1 MDIDHDRATFVENDY
16 SRKLSEKYDRLSQE
30 KTELEGLKQK
40 ACELR
45 ERLKAKCE
53 ETHGVEKEIL
63 QLAHQDNSFSVES
76 SGLGHVEVPTGN
88 TEALIENQL
97 SWDFEGLR
105 IKEENISS
113 EYEQVVVKLIEK
125 YDEQLHRKQAELE
138 YIQKQM
144 KEKDEKRPEDVP
156 RGYSPDRLQTTSME
170 QFQLVRAGGDDVS
183 LSPSAKLREAQ
194 RVIDLRDKR
203 IEELLETLNSLQD
216 QINSLMKQKEEL
228 LMVNHQWDD
237 QYRQLKAD
245 KDRLD
250 SQLRQR
256 AGKMREIDETQRQ
269 APDDATIAEMTKVI
283 EQLTRKKAELEQITA
298 RLADELDK
306 AKNADPRSRQPD
318 EDSARIIQEVTM
330 ENDKLVKKVNELVE
344 EQKKRDKIWAA
355 AKKMISEEK
364 AAKEAALQ
372 MRTAAEEHIK
382 HLQGL
387 FEIEKQSQAELRQE
401 IERLTSAGASSQQP
415 VASSSLVSM
424 NGNAEQIEMLKQQ
437 VAVYADDFAN
447 ERSDRERIQADRE
460 AQKERLKEFERE
472 IKLLKEQIQIYRD
485 DFDNERRDKE
495 RLQRQLRER
504 RPDVQV
510 PAEEPWYR
518 VPPADYITMHPRRQP
533 AYPQDNRA
541 YRYSPREIQE
551 IAYQQQQQPLHAR
564 VQAGNGHPGGL
575 CHGCEVDCDGPA
587 ATLKCPRC
595 ERVFASHE
603 RRPFEEHIDKCTT

>member
-1 MDIDHDRATFVENDY
+1 MDIDEATYVENDCKKEIIAKIDRI
-16 SRKLSEKYDRLSQE
+16 SKEISVLEEHKRKISALGE
-30 KTELEGLKQK
+30 
-40 ACELR
+40 C
-45 ERLKAKCE
+45 LKAKCE
-53 ETHGVEKEIL
+53 ETRDVEKEIL
-63 QLAHQDNSFSVES
+63 QLANQCRSFPVEPG
-76 SGLGHVEVPTGN
+76 GLGNVDVPTRN
-88 TEALIENQL
+88 TDPLSENQL
-97 SWDFEGLR
+97 LSDFKGLS
-105 IKEENISS
+105 IKEEKMSS
-113 EYEQVVVKLIEK
+113 KYEQFVVELMEK
-125 YDEQLHRKQAELE
+125 YDEQLHSKQAELE
-138 YIQKQM
+138 IIHKQM
-144 KEKDEKRPEDVP
+144 AGEAEKRLEDVP
-156 RGYSPDRLQTTSME
+156 RGYGPDRTHKSSME
-170 QFQLVRAGGDDVS
+170 QFQLVTAGGEDIS
-183 LSPSAKLREAQ
+183 LSPSAKLRQLEH
-194 RVIDLRDKR
+194 VNGLMTKR
-203 IEELLETLNSLQD
+203 IDELIENNNGIKD
-216 QINSLMKQKEEL
+216 QVNMLKKQKEEL

-245 KDRLD
+245 KDRLA

-256 AGKMREIDETQRQ
+256 SGKMREIDETQRQ

-283 EQLTRKKAELEQITA
+283 EQLTRKNAELEQITA

-306 AKNADPRSRQPD
+306 AKNVDPRSRQPD
-318 EDSARIIQEVTM
+318 EDSARIIHEVTM

-372 MRTAAEEHIK
+372 MKAAAEEHIK

-387 FEIEKQSQAELRQE
+387 FEIEKQNQAELRQE
-401 IERLTSAGASSQQP
+401 IERLTSAGASLQQP

-424 NGNAEQIEMLKQQ
+424 NGGNAEQIEMLKQQ